1 MPKYF
6 FNIRNHLNDNIVDE
20 EGVELP
26 DLEVAKVEAHQD
38 VIDLMNSRSTALGND
53 WPQWSID
60 ICDSNGNVLAVVP
73 FSSN

>member
-1 MPKYF
+1 MPRYF

-60 ICDSNGNVLAVVP
+60 ICDIHGNVLAVVP

>member
-6 FNIRNHLNDNIVDE
+6 FNIRNHLNGNIVDE

-26 DLEVAKVEAHQD
+26 DLEVAKIEAHHD
-38 VIDLMNSRSTALGND
+38 VIDLMNSRSTALGSH
-53 WPQWSID
+53 WTQWSID
-60 ICDSNGNVLAVVP
+60 ICDSDGNVLAVVP